1 MVCHSWLY
9 NSRSGPKSLM
19 LSELDKSPM
28 EKNGWVVF
36 VYADAP
42 VLVVGGRLN
51 ASQNTAFFEPERMTM
66 LSIYIMPPSAGKKKS
81 MVDHFS
87 LPISANTFSGCTTT
101 NSSLLNAFPKDSESN
116 FTRFGFHCEFIRS
129 VACLSW
135 SSSVEFP
142 L

>member
-19 LSELDKSPM
+19 LSELDKSSM

-51 ASQNTAFFEPERMTM
+51 ASKNTAFFEPEGMTM
-66 LSIYIMPPSAGKKKS
+66 LSIYIMPPSAGMKKP

-101 NSSLLNAFPKDSESN
+101 NSSLLNAFLKDSESN

>member
-1 MVCHSWLY
+1 
-9 NSRSGPKSLM
+9 
-19 LSELDKSPM
+19 M
-28 EKNGWVVF
+28 EKNDWVVF

-51 ASQNTAFFEPERMTM
+51 ASKNTAFFEPEGMTM
-66 LSIYIMPPSAGKKKS
+66 LSIYIMPPSAGMKKP

-101 NSSLLNAFPKDSESN
+101 NSSLLNAFLKDSESN